1 MRSLCTEPSLGK
13 QPLPQT
19 ARKSNKQPATGG
31 LADTTYAI
39 IILLYRLVTPLPRFR
54 AQNEPSL
61 HDTSFTDPAVT
72 LFLFNS
78 PVLSLQ
84 ARLPASSPGACD
96 TSLVPVRARTSFL
109 QGPKPTLW
117 HFDFLTS
124 LCHFT
129 GCWGTNFLSSHSPCC
144 GVPLVFSVYSLP
156 TLRWV
161 WKSKSPALI
170 GGLQREGASKHTGK
184 SMRAC

>member
-1 MRSLCTEPSLGK
+1 MRSFCTEPSLGK

-19 ARKSNKQPATGG
+19 ARKSNKQPAMGG
-31 LADTTYAI
+31 LADTAYI
-39 IILLYRLVTPLPRFR
+39 IITLLYRLVTPPPHFR

-96 TSLVPVRARTSFL
+96 TSLVPARAGTSFL
-109 QGPKPTLW
+109 QGPKPTLL

-124 LCHFT
+124 LCYFK
-129 GCWGTNFLSSHSPCC
+129 GCLGTFFI
-144 GVPLVFSVYSLP
+144 VP
-156 TLRWV
+156 
-161 WKSKSPALI
+161 
-170 GGLQREGASKHTGK
+170 
-184 SMRAC
+184 

>member
-1 MRSLCTEPSLGK
+1 MRSLCTKPSLGK

-84 ARLPASSPGACD
+84 AHLPASSPGACD
-96 TSLVPVRARTSFL
+96 TSLVPVRDQSWDQFPAGAQAHPVALWLSDIPLSFHGL
-109 QGPKPTLW
+109 LRHIFYHPIALVVV
-117 HFDFLTS
+117 
-124 LCHFT
+124 
-129 GCWGTNFLSSHSPCC
+129 SH
-144 GVPLVFSVYSLP
+144 
-156 TLRWV
+156 
-161 WKSKSPALI
+161 
-170 GGLQREGASKHTGK
+170 
-184 SMRAC
+184 